1 MDSNGFSDPYVSC
14 KLKPIDEKKFLKI
27 KTKKIYKCL
36 NPTWNE
42 SFVMYVILFLLDN
55 YLLNW

>member
-27 KTKKIYKCL
+27 KTFE
-36 NPTWNE
+36 E
-42 SFVMYVILFLLDN
+42 SKFKFIRLLIEDM
-55 YLLNW
+55 L